1 MDAQTC
7 PTCGCLVGD
16 EEIHRNWHASAAPG
30 GPATGD
36 AAARPDSQEAD
47 DPAPYS
53 A

>member
-16 EEIHRNWHASAAPG
+16 EEIHRNWHATGTPDR
-30 GPATGD
+30 PASGD
-36 AAARPDSQEAD
+36 AALDPDSTEAPD
-47 DPAPYS
+47 SAPYS